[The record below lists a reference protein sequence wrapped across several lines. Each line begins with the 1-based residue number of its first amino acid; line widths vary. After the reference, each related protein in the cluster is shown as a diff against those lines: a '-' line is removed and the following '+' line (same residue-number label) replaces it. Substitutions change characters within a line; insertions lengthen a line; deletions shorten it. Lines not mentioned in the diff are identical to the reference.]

1 VRLTIQLVNSGII
14 FVVAAGNAGKDT
26 NNFSPA
32 NNPNV
37 ITVSAI
43 GDSNGKCGG
52 NGPETRYGNDE
63 ALASFSNYGSVV
75 DIAAPG
81 AKIYSTYKGN
91 TYATMSGTSMAS
103 PLVAGVAALYLS
115 NNPNATPLTLKST
128 LLSKGSNA
136 YTTCDGNGYGYFTGD
151 KDQSREPLLYVKNY

>member
-52 NGPETRYGNDE
+52 NGPETR
-63 ALASFSNYGSVV
+63 
-75 DIAAPG
+75 
-81 AKIYSTYKGN
+81 
-91 TYATMSGTSMAS
+91 
-103 PLVAGVAALYLS
+103 
-115 NNPNATPLTLKST
+115 
-128 LLSKGSNA
+128 
-136 YTTCDGNGYGYFTGD
+136 
-151 KDQSREPLLYVKNY
+151 